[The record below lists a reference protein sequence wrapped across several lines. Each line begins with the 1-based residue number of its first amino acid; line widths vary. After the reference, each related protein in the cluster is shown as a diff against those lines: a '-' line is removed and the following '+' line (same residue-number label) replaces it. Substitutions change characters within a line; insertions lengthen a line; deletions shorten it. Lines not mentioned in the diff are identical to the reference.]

1 MNKIVILR
9 CLQSN
14 DVCTGAACL
23 HAFNNKSEAFA
34 RYGDE
39 ELQLVAFFSCNGC
52 DDCKL
57 KHQEGLEEKMERILS
72 LQPDAVHV
80 GVCTIIKNEHGEKV
94 RCEKII
100 DIWQRLEK
108 AGIKV
113 IDGTH

>member
-1 MNKIVILR
+1 
-9 CLQSN
+9 
-14 DVCTGAACL
+14 
-23 HAFNNKSEAFA
+23 
-34 RYGDE
+34 
-39 ELQLVAFFSCNGC
+39 
-52 DDCKL
+52 
-57 KHQEGLEEKMERILS
+57 MERILS